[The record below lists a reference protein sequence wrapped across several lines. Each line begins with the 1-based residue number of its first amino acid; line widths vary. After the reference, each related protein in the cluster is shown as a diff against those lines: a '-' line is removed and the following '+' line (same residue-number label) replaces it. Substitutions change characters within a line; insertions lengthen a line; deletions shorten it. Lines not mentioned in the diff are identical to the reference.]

1 MGRFFKMG
9 LCEKNEFMWIKN
21 IISGG
26 MSLNS
31 SIVVSGLVVSI
42 INGRSLFSDQV
53 GDM

>member
-9 LCEKNEFMWIKN
+9 LCEKNDFMWIKN

-31 SIVVSGLVVSI
+31 SIVVSGLVSI

>member
-31 SIVVSGLVVSI
+31 SIVVSGLVSI
-42 INGRSLFSDQV
+42 INVRSLFSDQV